1 MLIGAAL
8 LLCILSVPL
17 LGGRLQALAELEFR
31 RGGFAVAA
39 LLIQVVIIS
48 ILPGDAWGL
57 SKEIHLATYF
67 MLGAF
72 LVAHRHIPGLFLLA
86 LGGGLTSAAIAANG
100 GVMPADPDSIE
111 AAAIA
116 YKVGFTNE
124 PATSDALLGF

>member
-57 SKEIHLATYF
+57 SKEIHLASYF
-67 MLGAF
+67 LLGAF
-72 LVAHRHIPGLFLLA
+72 LVANRRIPGLIMIA
-86 LGGGLTSAAIAANG
+86 LGGGRNFAAIPTTG
-100 GVMPADPDSIE
+100 GFMPADPAAIE
-111 AAAIA
+111 AAGITQTA
-116 YKVGFTNE
+116 GDF
-124 PATSDALLGF
+124 